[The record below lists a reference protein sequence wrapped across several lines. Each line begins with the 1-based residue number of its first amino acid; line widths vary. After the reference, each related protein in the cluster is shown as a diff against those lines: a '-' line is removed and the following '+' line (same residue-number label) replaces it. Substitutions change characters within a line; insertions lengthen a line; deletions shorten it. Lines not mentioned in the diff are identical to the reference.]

1 MLHFERTTDYGLV
14 RQVMTHPKLYP
25 WCTDDASPAAGEYV
39 PPEHAGVWYVLVK
52 DAGELLGLFAFV
64 PQNGICWELHTRL
77 LPCAWGPR
85 ALEALQGVIA
95 WLWANTSC
103 RRLVTN
109 VPTFNRLALR
119 FGRAAGLIEFGLN
132 EKSFLKHGVEYDQVL
147 LGATKP
153 GDN

>member
-1 MLHFERTTDYGLV
+1 MLFERTTDYKLV
-14 RQVMTHPKLYP
+14 RSIMTHPKLYP
-25 WCTDDASPAAGEYV
+25 WCTDDFSPAAEDYS
-39 PPEHAGVWYVLVK
+39 PPEHEAVWYVLVK

-77 LPCAWGPR
+77 LPEAWGPR
-85 ALEALQGVIA
+85 ALEALRCVIA
-95 WLWANTSC
+95 WLWENTSC

-119 FGRAAGLIEFGLN
+119 FGRAAGLVEFGRN
-132 EKSFLKHGVEYDQVL
+132 ELSFLKNGVAYDQVL

-153 GDN
+153 GEN